1 MRAVYERGDTG
12 RHSEARERALE
23 HECASA
29 LGIPHVLPRATL
41 AQAFRRNVPGI
52 ASLRPFAPPPFPR
65 SYGQDFPPSR
75 WDAWGLCER
84 ILDSGRVPDTFPK
97 R

>member
-23 HECASA
+23 HECTA
-29 LGIPHVLPRATL
+29 LGIPHVSPRATL

-52 ASLRPFAPPPFPR
+52 ASLRPFGPSFLR
-65 SYGQDFPPSR
+65 SRLPSVPLR
-75 WDAWGLCER
+75 CVR
-84 ILDSGRVPDTFPK
+84 VVRMNSGFRTRPEHFS
-97 R
+97 